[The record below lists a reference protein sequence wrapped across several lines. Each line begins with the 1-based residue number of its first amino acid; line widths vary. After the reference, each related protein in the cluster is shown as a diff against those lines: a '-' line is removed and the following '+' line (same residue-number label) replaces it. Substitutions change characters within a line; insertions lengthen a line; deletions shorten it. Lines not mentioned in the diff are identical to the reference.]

1 MELKNRRQPRS
12 QPILGIV
19 TRQELADF
27 SLVESVYPASSVMAR
42 HTHELAHISIV
53 LRGAY
58 AERYGRRERLA
69 APSLLVVHPPGEEHS
84 VAFKSDGAH
93 VFSIHLKPL
102 WLERV
107 RDYSKLLDSPADFS
121 GGHPASLALRLY
133 QEFRGMDAV
142 APLMIESLALE
153 IVASATRR
161 AMPCEQR
168 IPRWLE
174 QARELLHETFAEQ
187 VALAAVARTVG
198 VHPVYLAA
206 TFRKH
211 YHCTVGE
218 YVRRLRIEA
227 ACREVA
233 GTDKPLCEIAPA
245 TGFYDQSHFTNVFK
259 RHTGMTPAQ
268 YRAAFRAS

>member
-1 MELKNRRQPRS
+1 MESKSRS
-12 QPILGIV
+12 QQRPILGKV
-19 TRQELADF
+19 TSRELADF

-69 APSLLVVHPPGEEHS
+69 EPSLLVIHPPDEDHS
-84 VAFKSDGAH
+84 VVFENAGAR

-107 RDYSKLLDSPADFS
+107 RDYSKVLDSPADFC
-121 GGHPASLALRLY
+121 GGQPASLALRLH
-133 QEFRGMDAV
+133 QEFRAMDGV

-153 IVASATRR
+153 IISAATRR
-161 AMPCEQR
+161 QTPAGQTPP
-168 IPRWLE
+168 PRWLE
-174 QARELLHETFAEQ
+174 QARELLHATFAGH
-187 VALAAVARTVG
+187 VTLGAVAEAVG
-198 VHPVYLAA
+198 VHPVYLASS
-206 TFRKH
+206 FRKH
-211 YHCTVGE
+211 FHCTVGE

-227 ACREVA
+227 ACREA
-233 GTDKPLCEIAPA
+233 SGTDAPLCEIAA
-245 TGFYDQSHFTNVFK
+245 ANGFYDQSHFTNVFR

-268 YRAAFRAS
+268 YRAAFRSS